1 MIIMDNFRWA
11 EAQSAAQKNRRRR
24 PAADLVIVDRY
35 CSRKRQSAALVN
47 QYQPAK
53 FVATC

>member
-1 MIIMDNFRWA
+1 MIIMDNFCWA

-24 PAADLVIVDRY
+24 PAADLVIVDCY
-35 CSRKRQSAALVN
+35 CSRKRQSAAMVN

-53 FVATC
+53 FLANC

>member
-1 MIIMDNFRWA
+1 MIIMDNFCWA

-53 FVATC
+53 FLANC